1 MKANDDDMK
10 KEYDFSKGVRGKFY
24 CSPEKMEIPI
34 YLDKRLRKYYE
45 QVALKNHV
53 DLGTIVN
60 TVLKKE
66 MELQQEIGVK

>member
-24 CSPEKMEIPI
+24 CPPEQMEIPI
-34 YLDKRLRKYYE
+34 YIDKNLLKYYE
-45 QVALKNHV
+45 EVALKKHV